1 MNKQETKPQLMNYF
15 VRISFQKM
23 NIDLYGIK
31 SCDKVRSAIK
41 WLKKNQVEYKFF
53 DLKSTKLHDDEV
65 SNWLKKILWSEL
77 INKKSATWRALSED
91 EKERVKDSKSAKNLF
106 IIQPLVMKRP
116 IIKFR
121 EMIIVGYSVKNF
133 ENTFGK

>member
-1 MNKQETKPQLMNYF
+1 MN
-15 VRISFQKM
+15 V
-23 NIDLYGIK
+23 DLYGIK

-41 WLKKNQVEYKFF
+41 WLKTNKVEYKFF
-53 DLKSTKLHDDEV
+53 DLKSTKLHDAEV

-116 IIKFR
+116 IIKFI
-121 EMIIVGYSVKNF
+121 EIIIVGYSVKNF
-133 ENTFGK
+133 ENNFGK